1 MSELESFHDVRFP
14 TAISF
19 GATGGPERTTEI
31 VRLTSG
37 HETRN
42 ARFAGSRHRYDVGTG
57 LRSLADLY
65 EIVAFFEAR
74 RGPLNAFR
82 FRDPFDMKSCR
93 ADQTVSALDQT
104 LGSGDGVRARFALV
118 KQYGDEA
125 GAYVRPIRLPVA
137 GTLVVAVDGVP
148 ADAEDVSFDMAS
160 GEVVLA
166 PGAIPPAGK
175 EVTAGYEFDVPVR
188 FDTSRIEIG
197 IADFR
202 AGRIPTI
209 PLVEVHL

>member
-1 MSELESFHDVRFP
+1 MSELDAFHDVRFP

-19 GATGGPERTTEI
+19 GATGGPERITEI

-37 HETRN
+37 HESRN
-42 ARFAGSRHRYDVGTG
+42 TRFAASRHRYDVGTG
-57 LRSLADLY
+57 LRSLSDLY

-74 RGPLNAFR
+74 RGPLHAFR

-93 ADQTVSALDQT
+93 GDLEVAATDQP
-104 LGSGDGVRARFALV
+104 LGTGDGVLDRFPLV
-118 KQYGDEA
+118 KRYGDEG
-125 GAYVRPIRLPVA
+125 GAYERAIGKPVE
-137 GTLVVAVDGVP
+137 GTLVVAVDGVVV
-148 ADAEDVSFDMAS
+148 DVEDVSFDDET

-166 PGAIPPAGK
+166 PAAVPAEGA

-188 FDTSRIEIG
+188 FDTERIEIG

-209 PLVEVHL
+209 PLVEVRL

>member
-1 MSELESFHDVRFP
+1 MSELDRFHDVRFP

-19 GATGGPERTTEI
+19 GATGGPERATEI

-37 HETRN
+37 HESRN
-42 ARFAGSRHRYDVGTG
+42 ARFAGSRRRYDVGTG

-74 RGPLNAFR
+74 RGPLHAFR

-93 ADQTVSALDQT
+93 ADQTVSPLDQA
-104 LGSGDGVRARFALV
+104 LGTGDGARTRFSLV
-118 KQYGDEA
+118 KRYGDEA
-125 GAYVRPIRLPVA
+125 GAYERPIALPVEE
-137 GTLVVAVDGVP
+137 TLVVAVDGVAVDVTFDEVTGEIVFAP
-148 ADAEDVSFDMAS
+148 EAVPGEGAE
-160 GEVVLA
+160 
-166 PGAIPPAGK
+166 I
-175 EVTAGYEFDVPVR
+175 TAGYAFDVPAR
-188 FDTSRIEIG
+188 FDTDRIEIG

-209 PLVEVHL
+209 PLVEVVL